1 MADGRPDDAGRQGD
15 RPAGDMAGGE
25 PDDAPSGLPEEAPE
39 GDPLG
44 VPEAR
49 PEGEGDR
56 ERGPDAMPGVPHE
69 GEPPSAG

>member
-1 MADGRPDDAGRQGD
+1 MAEGRPDDAPPQGED
-15 RPAGDMAGGE
+15 EPAG
-25 PDDAPSGLPEEAPE
+25 APSGLPEDAPE

-56 ERGPDAMPGVPHE
+56 ERGSEAMPGVPHE

>member
-1 MADGRPDDAGRQGD
+1 MAERRPDDAEPQGGGPADAVDGGR
-15 RPAGDMAGGE
+15 GE
-25 PDDAPSGLPEEAPE
+25 SPSGLPEDAPE
-39 GDPLG
+39 GGPLG

-56 ERGPDAMPGVPHE
+56 DRGPEAMPGVPHE

>member
-1 MADGRPDDAGRQGD
+1 MAEGRPDDAQAQGEDEPAGD
-15 RPAGDMAGGE
+15 RPG
-25 PDDAPSGLPEEAPE
+25 DAPSGLPDDAPE

-56 ERGPDAMPGVPHE
+56 DRGPEAMPGVPHE